1 MVMSP
6 ACRDFLGKYRLVIQM
21 PDGRK
26 VERKV
31 RVTKDGPL
39 EIVVRLAAV
48 SG

>member
-1 MVMSP
+1 MALSL

-21 PDGRK
+21 SDGK

-31 RVTKDGPL
+31 RLTEEGPP